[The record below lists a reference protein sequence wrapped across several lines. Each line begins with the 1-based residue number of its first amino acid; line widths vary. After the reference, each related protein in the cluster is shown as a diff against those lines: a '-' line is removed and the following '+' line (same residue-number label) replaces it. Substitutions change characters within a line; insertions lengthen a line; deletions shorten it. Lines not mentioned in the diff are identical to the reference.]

1 MSGNND
7 PLLAKLKSE
16 LDDLKKQIE
25 NDNEIE
31 KDMILTLIEG
41 DKAEL
46 ECIEKQVRTVLD
58 RLTALEKRKEDIAKY
73 VKTGKLPNF
82 YRNVKPR
89 RPIPKF

>member
-7 PLLAKLKSE
+7 ALLEKLKSE
-16 LDDLKKQIE
+16 LDDLKTQLE

-41 DKAEL
+41 DKEEL
-46 ECIEKQVRTVLD
+46 ECIEKEVRYILG
-58 RLTALEKRKEDIAKY
+58 RLTALEKRKEDIANY

-82 YRNVKPR
+82 YRNVKST
-89 RPIPKF
+89 RPIP

>member
-7 PLLAKLKSE
+7 VLLEKLKSE

-31 KDMILTLIEG
+31 KDMILKLIEG

-46 ECIEKQVRTVLD
+46 ECIEKQIRHVLD
-58 RLTALEKRKEDIAKY
+58 RLTALEKRKEDIANY
-73 VKTGKLPNF
+73 VKTGKLPN
-82 YRNVKPR
+82 PR
-89 RPIPKF
+89 RNAKPTNPFP